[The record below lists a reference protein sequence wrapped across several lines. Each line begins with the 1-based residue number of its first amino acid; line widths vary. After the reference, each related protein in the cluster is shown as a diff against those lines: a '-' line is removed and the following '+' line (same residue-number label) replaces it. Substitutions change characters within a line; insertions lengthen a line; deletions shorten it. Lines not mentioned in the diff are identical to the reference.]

1 MLDKLSTQKRLIIAT
16 VISVLFFIAY
26 DALFAPKPPLDFNKT
41 VEQNQR
47 SRFISDGFDDYIEKP
62 IDEDKVKTTLTKYM
76 KDLKFNKIKSS
87 KSK

>member
-41 VEQNQR
+41 VEQNKAE
-47 SRFISDGFDDYIEKP
+47 SILSASTP
-62 IDEDKVKTTLTKYM
+62 IIM
-76 KDLKFNKIKSS
+76 GDLYSQVQ
-87 KSK
+87 